1 MKKIEVYFD
10 YLCPYC
16 YKGHKNLKELLP
28 SHPDVEVVWMP
39 CEAHPRPE
47 VSKIYSDVAMMGFFF
62 LRDNGGD
69 LDRYNDTVYE
79 AHFENHLAIDDCDLL
94 ASIAKEC
101 GVSEDAFRAAL
112 SDGRYSE
119 EVLAYN
125 RLAWGDRGWEA
136 VPSYAA
142 EDGRT
147 VGSQGGILVPY
158 GVLDEFLSK

>member
-16 YKGHKNLKELLP
+16 YEGHKNLKKLLP
-28 SHPDVEVVWMP
+28 SHPDVEIVWMP

-47 VSKIYSDVAMMGFFF
+47 VSKIYSDIAMMGFFF

-69 LDRYNDTVYE
+69 LDRYNDAVYE
-79 AHFENHLAIDDCDLL
+79 ANFEKRLAIDDHDLL
-94 ASIAKEC
+94 AAIAKDC
-101 GVSEDAFRAAL
+101 GADEDAFRAAL
-112 SDGRYSE
+112 SDGRYNE
-119 EVLAYN
+119 EVFAAN
-125 RLAWGDRGWEA
+125 RKAWGDMGWEA

-147 VGSQGGILVPY
+147 VGSRGGILVPY
-158 GVLDEFLSK
+158 DELNKFLGA